1 MKVKV
6 GIIKMSAEGE
16 QVSVEGDIDTTGQT
30 ITGEQL
36 RVEFAPFFDLI
47 DDRLREMNERV
58 IASNHLVKRLPVDAQ
73 MAIHQAIDMLYG
85 KAPREEVHQHF
96 EAAKKEAEENQ
107 EKAFQFNEEQKK
119 GIKGG
124 KGGKGSGPVGNA

>member
-16 QVSVEGDIDTTGQT
+16 QVSVEGDIDTAELT

-107 EKAFQFNEEQKK
+107 EKAFEHTQNQLDPK
-119 GIKGG
+119 
-124 KGGKGSGPVGNA
+124 KGGKGSSGKSPVGNA

>member
-16 QVSVEGDIDTTGQT
+16 QVSVEGDIDTAELT

-58 IASNHLVKRLPVDAQ
+58 IASNHLVKRLPADAQ

-85 KAPREEVHQHF
+85 KAPREAVHQHF

-107 EKAFQFNEEQKK
+107 EKAFAHTQNQLDPK
-119 GIKGG
+119 KGG
-124 KGGKGSGPVGNA
+124 KGGKGSSPVGNA